1 MKHRPEYNNKLI
13 GKNLR
18 RCRQAK
24 NLSVEQVREY
34 LRLGSLQAIYKW
46 EEGRGY
52 PQADTMF
59 ALMELYGIGLPDL
72 LREEEKENHMTK
84 ESGLKRLALYWKYLH
99 DFQRNHFNDKF
110 NDNSYNFC

>member
-1 MKHRPEYNNKLI
+1 MPVH
-13 GKNLR
+13 

-52 PQADTMF
+52 PQTDNCQV
-59 ALMELYGIGLPDL
+59 P
-72 LREEEKENHMTK
+72 LRYSEHN
-84 ESGLKRLALYWKYLH
+84 LK
-99 DFQRNHFNDKF
+99 DKRGVV
-110 NDNSYNFC
+110 NSKKQIKSSISIPAPV